1 MELTTKINE
10 AFGME
15 IAPLN
20 TYSPQ
25 ALAFIGDGV
34 FEIVIRTLVLEYAN
48 RQANSLHKSKT
59 KIVNAGT
66 QARIIEAILPDLTE
80 EEAGVFRRGKNA
92 KVMSPAK
99 NADIKDYHKATGFEA
114 LCGYLYL
121 KGDLDRLLELIKLG
135 TERVGVIFGGQ
146 Q

>member
-1 MELTTKINE
+1 MELTEKINE

-25 ALAFIGDGV
+25 SLAFLGDGV
-34 FEIVIRTLVLEYAN
+34 FEIIIRTLVLEYAN
-48 RQANSLHKSKT
+48 RQANALHKSKT

-66 QARIIEAILPDLTE
+66 QARIIESIMDDLTE
-80 EEAGVFRRGKNA
+80 EEKSVFRRGKNA
-92 KVMSPAK
+92 KTMSPAK
-99 NADIKDYHKATGFEA
+99 NADIRDYHKATGFEA

-121 KGDLDRLLELIKLG
+121 KGDIDRLISLIKNGL
-135 TERVGVIFGGQ
+135 EKNQIKFGG
-146 Q
+146 

>member
-1 MELTTKINE
+1 MELTNKINE

-25 ALAFIGDGV
+25 SLAFLGDGV
-34 FEIVIRTLVLEYAN
+34 FEIIIRTLVLEYAN
-48 RQANSLHKSKT
+48 RQANALHKSKT

-66 QARIIEAILPDLTE
+66 QARIVESIMDELTE
-80 EEAGVFRRGKNA
+80 EEMSVFRRGKNA
-92 KVMSPAK
+92 KTMSPAK
-99 NADIKDYHKATGFEA
+99 NADIRDYHKATGFEA

-121 KGDLDRLLELIKLG
+121 KGDVDRLISLIKSGL
-135 TERVGVIFGGQ
+135 EKNQIKFGG
-146 Q
+146 